1 MSIATAPNE
10 RFKIL
15 LIAQDGLASYTNLA
29 SPFGEWEVI
38 VANDPQ
44 TGRELFMAKNIDLVI
59 LEIKAQTSRAN
70 LLHFFQ
76 IFNPSVPVI
85 ITTASGS
92 EELAVRAFRCG
103 ASDYFRKPIDM
114 EEFATRIR
122 ELLGLRNGSWKEEP
136 VYQTQSL
143 EKAVNYISRNL
154 TRKMKLSDVA
164 REAGMSTSCFTRVFK
179 GEMEETF
186 IAFVN
191 NLRIAKSLNMLE
203 KNHLSMSEI
212 AFECGFTNQY
222 HFTRTF
228 KKLTRTSPSGYRK
241 RLRSCN
247 RENVPYLPMLK
258 SIFSEKNNLPGIP
271 SPTVRRSPTPKR
283 NFAA

>member
-1 MSIATAPNE
+1 MA
-10 RFKIL
+10 K
-15 LIAQDGLASYTNLA
+15 
-29 SPFGEWEVI
+29 
-38 VANDPQ
+38 DPQ
-44 TGRELFMAKNIDLVI
+44 MGRELFMAKNIDLVI
-59 LEIKAQTSRAN
+59 LEITGETSRAN

-114 EEFATRIR
+114 EEFTSRIR
-122 ELLGLRNGSWKEEP
+122 QILGIREDSRKEEP
-136 VYQTQSL
+136 AYQSKSL
-143 EKAVNYISRNL
+143 EKAVDYISRNL
-154 TRKMKLSDVA
+154 GRRMKLSDVA

-186 IAFVN
+186 ITFVN

-203 KNHLSMSEI
+203 KDHLSMSEV

-228 KKLTRTSPSGYRK
+228 KKLTSTSPSGYRK
-241 RLRSCN
+241 RMRSCN
-247 RENVPYLPMLK
+247 QKNIPYLPILK
-258 SIFSEKNNLPGIP
+258 SIFSEKNNLPGNP
-271 SPTVRRSPTPKR
+271 SPTTRKSPTPKS